1 MVENVELANSSV
13 LWTRDAVKHL
23 TWNDGVLS
31 ILVWFNL
38 THKDC
43 VCLLFVLFLWLEL
56 GFWLIWD
63 LSLVYV
69 ILLYILCV
77 CVCVSVCVFLQA
89 ISCWGLGLW
98 AVRSR
103 SPTSGW
109 VKSWTTPTSLPRSAW
124 TSPLRV
130 QAPTGQ
136 FFLPVFI
143 LLLVLKGLSI
153 AGWDFAHAAAALHA
167 HEGGSPMQDLVFAC
181 ISLVKYEDLNRCWGY
196 VTVVCWIL

>member
-1 MVENVELANSSV
+1 MSV
-13 LWTRDAVKHL
+13 CFLFCFYD
-23 TWNDGVLS
+23 WNWGFDWS
-31 ILVWFNL
+31 EI
-38 THKDC
+38 
-43 VCLLFVLFLWLEL
+43 CLLFTWFYCI
-56 GFWLIWD
+56 F
-63 LSLVYV
+63 
-69 ILLYILCV
+69 CV
-77 CVCVSVCVFLQA
+77 CVCVSMPACVYVCVFLQA

-136 FFLPVFI
+136 FCLPVFI

-153 AGWDFAHAAAALHA
+153 AGWDFAHAAAALHVRA
-167 HEGGSPMQDLVFAC
+167 QEGGSPMQDLVVAC
-181 ISLVKYEDLNRCWGY
+181 ISLVKYEDLKRCWGY